1 MVSLSTVENN
11 CVLAFPDEK
20 PGMVKVIHF
29 NKDKEI
35 KVFKAHST
43 MIAGLKLSQDGTLLA
58 TASQKGTLIRLY
70 NPYTEEML
78 TELRRGAV

>member
-20 PGMVKVIHF
+20 PGMIKVIHF

-43 MIAGLKLSQDGTLLA
+43 MIAGLKLS
-58 TASQKGTLIRLY
+58 
-70 NPYTEEML
+70 
-78 TELRRGAV
+78 